1 MMARCA
7 KAFLILG
14 LSVTPLP
21 LGYFMELWFPLGD
34 WRWLLVA
41 LLCVTP
47 GLFCYRREI
56 WDRLG
61 GLLLR
66 IPSSADRTALR
77 ENPGNG
83 WRAGRVI
90 LPAKTTDEA
99 EALFRDF
106 MAHPDKSREEYA
118 FAAYW
123 LRTCKAARRQ
133 RTRLLARDRKC
144 SASAWPEDRRLLL
157 LGQNHP

>member
-1 MMARCA
+1 
-7 KAFLILG
+7 
-14 LSVTPLP
+14 
-21 LGYFMELWFPLGD
+21 MELWFPLGD

-83 WRAGRVI
+83 WRVGRVI
-90 LPAKTTDEA
+90 LQAKTTDEA

-123 LRTCKAARRQ
+123 LRTCKLRGVNERDCWQEIANAAHQ
-133 RTRLLARDRKC
+133 HGLKTGDSYFWDRTI
-144 SASAWPEDRRLLL
+144 PEVAALHGDVYD
-157 LGQNHP
+157 GG